1 MDTFTGTI
9 AHGHSYREKAWTNKY
24 VGRKVAVVG
33 FGNSALDLAV
43 EMARLCSQVIDANI
57 NPFHNYSIFNLKN

>member
-9 AHGHSYREKAWTNKY
+9 AHGHAYREKPWTNKY
-24 VGRKVAVVG
+24 VSRKVAVVG

-43 EMARLCSQVIDANI
+43 EMARLCDQVIVLH
-57 NPFHNYSIFNLKN
+57 HNNRSRIQLPIIL